1 MAVPILESLIVV
13 AAVQVLYLTV
23 HCCQHS
29 IIICDN
35 IDIFIVV
42 NFADVVVV
50 VVVVVVIGVAFNHRR
65 KHLLPFLARVAT

>member
-1 MAVPILESLIVV
+1 MPILESLIVV

-50 VVVVVVIGVAFNHRR
+50 VVVVVIGVAFNHRR